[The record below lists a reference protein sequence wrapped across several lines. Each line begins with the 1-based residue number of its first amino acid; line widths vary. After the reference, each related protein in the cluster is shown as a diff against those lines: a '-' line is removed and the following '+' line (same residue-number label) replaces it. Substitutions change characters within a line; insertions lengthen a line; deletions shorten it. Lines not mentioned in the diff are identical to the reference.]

1 MKLNKRFIFGILS
14 IVLAAVVALIGIP
27 AVLGQQNQ
35 KTVIL
40 RVKNDIEKGTV
51 ITSEQL
57 ESVEVSSLNLPPD
70 VANDLGQ
77 VVGKYALVDMVAGD
91 YFLPSKV
98 SSKSP
103 MKDTVLS
110 ELNDGKVAVSKSIT
124 NFAGALSNKLKTG
137 DIVGIFKYEDGVE
150 QVEELQYVKIIALT
164 NSSGINIEDAT
175 GDESTIA
182 ATVTFLATY
191 AQAEK
196 IIEIENESPMHM
208 VLVCRDNEKRAKE
221 LLTEQERILEEIALR
236 DEENEAE
243 EKDEE
248 DNEELMPEYNFDE

>member
-1 MKLNKRFIFGILS
+1 MKLNKRLVFGIIS

-27 AVLGQQNQ
+27 AVLGQQNN
-35 KTVIL
+35 KVKIL
-40 RVKNDIEKGTV
+40 RVKTDVEKGTV
-51 ITSEQL
+51 IVNEQL
-57 ESVEVSSLNLPPD
+57 ETVEVSALNLPVDIATDPT
-70 VANDLGQ
+70 Q

-103 MKDTVLS
+103 VKDTVLS
-110 ELNDGKVAVSKSIT
+110 ELKDGKVAISKSIT
-124 NFAGALSNKLKTG
+124 NFAGALSNKLKPG
-137 DIVGIFKYEDGVE
+137 DIVGIYRYEDGVE

-175 GDESTIA
+175 GDESTMA

-221 LLTEQERILEEIALR
+221 LLAEQERILNEIALR
-236 DEENEAE
+236 DEEEAMMEQILE
-243 EKDEE
+243 E
-248 DNEELMPEYNFDE
+248 

>member
-1 MKLNKRFIFGILS
+1 MKLNKRLVFGIIS

-27 AVLGQQNQ
+27 AVLGQQNN
-35 KTVIL
+35 KVKIL
-40 RVKNDIEKGTV
+40 RVKTDVEKGTV
-51 ITSEQL
+51 IVNEQL
-57 ESVEVSSLNLPPD
+57 ETVEVSALNLPADIATDP
-70 VANDLGQ
+70 AQ

-103 MKDTVLS
+103 VKDTVLA
-110 ELNDGKVAVSKSIT
+110 ELKDGKVAVSKSIT
-124 NFAGALSNKLKTG
+124 NFAGSLSNKLKTG
-137 DIVGIFKYEDGVE
+137 DIVGIYRYEDGVE

-175 GDESTIA
+175 GDESTMA

-221 LLTEQERILEEIALR
+221 LLTEQERILDEIALR
-236 DEENEAE
+236 EEEEAMMEQILE
-243 EKDEE
+243 EQ
-248 DNEELMPEYNFDE
+248 

>member
-1 MKLNKRFIFGILS
+1 MKLNKRLVFGILS

-40 RVKNDIEKGTV
+40 RVKTDIEKGMV
-51 ITSEQL
+51 ITSEQI
-57 ESVEVSSLNLPPD
+57 ESVEVSALNLPAD
-70 VANDLGQ
+70 VANDATQ

-103 MKDTVLS
+103 VKDTVLS
-110 ELNDGKVAVSKSIT
+110 ELSDGKVAVSKSIT
-124 NFAGALSNKLKTG
+124 SFAGSLSNKLKAG
-137 DIVGIFKYEDGVE
+137 DIVGIYRYEDGVE
-150 QVEELQYVKIIALT
+150 MVEELQYVSIIALT

-175 GDESTIA
+175 GDESTMA

-221 LLTEQERILEEIALR
+221 LLAEQERILNEIALR
-236 DEENEAE
+236 EEENKETSEADEEFEIE
-243 EKDEE
+243 FEWEK
-248 DNEELMPEYNFDE
+248 